1 MQLHKG
7 IIYPRQPNTDDGI
20 KLNKGIVYISAWAID
35 VGVDITITVQLAT
48 ASADG
53 IAPTISATVS
63 GLWEVLDIDF
73 SEAQLGVSFT
83 ETEYG
88 ISFDLSEY
96 GVSLE
101 VALLPTEDNTVRF
114 TTVFSN
120 LAGAATDLDA
130 LPVLTVYDAARSLL
144 ATSTMIRSAAGT
156 YYADYVVEADAY
168 AYAVEGLLGGEQV
181 VGRASI
187 TPTWFT
193 EE

>member
-1 MQLHKG
+1 MYLNKG
-7 IIYPRQPNTDDGI
+7 TIYIRIPNTSDGV
-20 KLNKGIVYISAWAID
+20 KLNKGVVYISAWG
-35 VGVDITITVQLAT
+35 GVVIPPPV
-48 ASADG
+48 
-53 IAPTISATVS
+53 V
-63 GLWEVLDIDF
+63 WEVLDIDF
-73 SEAQLGVSFT
+73 SEAQLGVTFA

-114 TTVFSN
+114 TTVFSD
-120 LAGAATDLDA
+120 LAGTATDLDA
-130 LPVLTVYDAARSLL
+130 APVLTVYDAARTVL
-144 ATSTMIRSAAGT
+144 ATTTMTNSTTGT
-156 YYADYVVEADAY
+156 YYADYVVETDAY
-168 AYAVEGLLGGEQV
+168 AYAVEGLLGGEKV